1 MGTGEAGQ
9 RVGDKVTG
17 AVLEVPGH
25 TPHSFRPRSGGGTGR
40 PPDAN
45 SMVRVTMRKRQLA
58 ERIGRVV
65 GTAAR
70 PGRRASVERTG
81 TGLRFRAGSGRGR
94 AGRRGRGTRAGE
106 PEDPSRAGGSRL
118 RGRGPR
124 VGRRTPAPRGV
135 GARRLGSGGFEA
147 SPRCRAPAP
156 LPHALGCRR
165 PAGGHRKRF
174 ALICT
179 LLGCALACSYR
190 GGSRR
195 PVQPAEGELPWLEGV
210 QDRNC
215 WASCRPSSWAR

>member
-81 TGLRFRAGSGRGR
+81 TGRRFRAGSGPGR
-94 AGRRGRGTRAGE
+94 AGRLGRSTRAGE
-106 PEDPSRAGGSRL
+106 PEDPSRPVAAGSADAGRAWVVVRRLRAVSALVVSEAAGSRL
-118 RGRGPR
+118 LRG
-124 VGRRTPAPRGV
+124 A
-135 GARRLGSGGFEA
+135 ARRLTCRTLSGAVGRQA
-147 SPRCRAPAP
+147 ATGRDSP
-156 LPHALGCRR
+156 
-165 PAGGHRKRF
+165 
-174 ALICT
+174 
-179 LLGCALACSYR
+179 
-190 GGSRR
+190 
-195 PVQPAEGELPWLEGV
+195 
-210 QDRNC
+210 
-215 WASCRPSSWAR
+215 